1 SFSVNFVFFFQA
13 EDGIRDRNVTGVQTC
28 ALPICDPVGDSVS
41 EMTSDTALVGYIN
54 ITLNVAAL
62 RTDWVQS
69 NLWLWLMTT
78 TLAIIWALFILRKLN
93 WPSKDIA
100 ALTEVCDI
108 MLKNPELEQLPAIPQ
123 RFKFEELVQIKQAF
137 IT

>member
-1 SFSVNFVFFFQA
+1 
-13 EDGIRDRNVTGVQTC
+13 
-28 ALPICDPVGDSVS
+28 VGDYVDGTSTLSIGSDTLNGEQEGFTTLTAINANSNSVS
-41 EMTSDTALVGYIN
+41 EMSSDTALVGYIN
-54 ITLNVAAL
+54 ITLHVAAL

-78 TLAIIWALFILRKLN
+78 SLAIIWALFILRKLN

-108 MLKNPELEQLPAIPQ
+108 VLKNPELEQLPAIPQ
-123 RFKFEELVQIKQAF
+123 RFKFEELVQIKQ
-137 IT
+137 